1 MFSAY
6 LKAFGQLSDPRI
18 RSVIWKSVL
27 ATLAIY
33 AVLITAVSWGLTAT
47 SVFDIGWL
55 ETAGDVFGGLAAVII
70 ALILFPGVV
79 SGFVSVLLEDVADA
93 VEAKH
98 YPGLEPPLAMGW
110 GTLATT
116 SGRLIL
122 LTIVL
127 NILALPLYF
136 IPVVNIV
143 VYYLL
148 NGALL
153 GREYFEVA
161 ALRRM
166 RAKEAAAL
174 RRRHRTGVIAMGG
187 ATAFLLTI
195 PIVNMIAPVL
205 GAAAMV
211 HFFHRL
217 RGA

>member
-98 YPGLEPPLAMGW
+98 YPGLEPPLAIGW

-174 RRRHRTGVIAMGG
+174 RRRHRTRVIAMGG